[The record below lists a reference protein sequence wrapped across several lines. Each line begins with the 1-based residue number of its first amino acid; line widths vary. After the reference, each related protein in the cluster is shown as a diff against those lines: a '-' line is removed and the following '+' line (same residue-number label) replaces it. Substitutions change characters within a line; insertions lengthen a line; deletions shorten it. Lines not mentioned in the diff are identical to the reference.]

1 LGRGG
6 LGERERRRGRG
17 GGSGWGRGRGEGAG
31 RREKRIIANRTAQ
44 IGLLE
49 PKYNVQKMQQ
59 AAVTQKEA
67 ALSESALSK
76 ETVDALE
83 GR

>member
-1 LGRGG
+1 MWFFLGW
-6 LGERERRRGRG
+6 
-17 GGSGWGRGRGEGAG
+17 GWGRGEYFGKGGVGDG
-31 RREKRIIANRTAQ
+31 RREEREEKRIIANRTAQ